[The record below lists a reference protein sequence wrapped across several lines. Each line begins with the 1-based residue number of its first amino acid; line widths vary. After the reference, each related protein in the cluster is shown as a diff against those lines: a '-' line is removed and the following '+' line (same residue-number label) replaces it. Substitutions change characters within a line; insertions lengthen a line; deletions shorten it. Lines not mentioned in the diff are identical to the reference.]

1 MREYDKRC
9 WSTGWNIEE
18 NSACVNLWT
27 NYTVLCVKR
36 WSIKTQRWCLWI
48 ATCIFVYKCINYRRG
63 SLSQRGLLAIKPVT
77 NTSINNYK
85 IEKKVI
91 KIITLIVSIWIG
103 TYHRNQCVYN
113 SVILWWYFDS
123 KMEND
128 FKLEQAHLKCVV
140 VGDG

>member
-36 WSIKTQRWCLWI
+36 WSIKTQCWCLWI
-48 ATCIFVYKCINYRRG
+48 ATCIFVYKCINYRTG
-63 SLSQRGLLAIKPVT
+63 ILSQRGLLAIKPVT

-85 IEKKVI
+85 IEKSDQDNNVDC
-91 KIITLIVSIWIG
+91 ITLNRYISSQPV
-103 TYHRNQCVYN
+103 CV
-113 SVILWWYFDS
+113 
-123 KMEND
+123 
-128 FKLEQAHLKCVV
+128 Q
-140 VGDG
+140 